1 MIIIKTILVVLLSC
15 LISCKMVHFNE
26 CPSIATYTKEEQVEL
41 ERVRKEADSL
51 ILDKFLID
59 YYNLREDIKMCRGIK
74 ND

>member
-1 MIIIKTILVVLLSC
+1 MIIVKTISVVLLSC
-15 LISCKMVHFNE
+15 LVGCKTVNFNE
-26 CPSIATYTKEEQVEL
+26 CPTIVKYTKEEQVEL
-41 ERVRKEADSL
+41 ERIRKEANSL

>member
-1 MIIIKTILVVLLSC
+1 
-15 LISCKMVHFNE
+15 MVHFNE
-26 CPSIATYTKEEQVEL
+26 CPTIVKYTKEEQIEL
-41 ERVRKEADSL
+41 ERVRKEINSL